1 MHDDWENEGGSR
13 DFFIGDALEDI
24 CMRSKPNIR
33 LERFKN
39 AQAW

>member
-1 MHDDWENEGGSR
+1 MISQAETA
-13 DFFIGDALEDI
+13 DALEDI